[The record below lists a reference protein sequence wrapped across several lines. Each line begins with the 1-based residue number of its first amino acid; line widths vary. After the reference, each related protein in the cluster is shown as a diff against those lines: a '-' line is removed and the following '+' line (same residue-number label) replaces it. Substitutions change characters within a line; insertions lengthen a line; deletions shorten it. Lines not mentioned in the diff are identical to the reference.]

1 MSNVDM
7 ACLPYLHML
16 ASTPFRVSA
25 LSCAGLAM
33 HDAVVGGHLVLASTT
48 ATVNM
53 WGIEHD
59 PSVCSE
65 PFAFPPERFKEDV
78 SVLGGDV
85 QLVPFLVR
93 GSGRRMCPGK
103 MLALTTIHLW
113 LAQLL
118 QIEWVLAY
126 DNVDLA
132 AVAFVQIQT

>member
-1 MSNVDM
+1 MEGT
-7 ACLPYLHML
+7 L
-16 ASTPFRVSA
+16 
-25 LSCAGLAM
+25 
-33 HDAVVGGHLVLASTT
+33 LVLIEVVSVANGLFVANARTAGTT

-132 AVAFVQIQT
+132 AVTFVQIQT